1 MMESQRGMDG
11 SGGSGSDEFIQAL
24 YRGGELLTEGKV
36 IEAKEYLERAITL
49 RPENERCQN
58 LLGLTYFKLGV
69 FEKAAEVYGGLVKA
83 NPADP
88 TLRVNLGLVHLKT
101 NLLARAIRE
110 FETAIDLAPD
120 HAKAHNYLGL
130 ALAQSGDY
138 ARAREHFLAAGSQ
151 QMAERMTRA
160 MASGYGAEISE
171 MPSASYSPVVNGPG
185 SEQPTIMPDEATQS
199 FYAGPRS
206 TDDAQPAAPAAQE
219 TDWSSQLGEMS
230 QEMPAAP
237 EMIAPHYPVEQM
249 QPIEPNPV
257 QNGYQL
263 SAPVETFAAP
273 TTVLRTL
280 TPTIQILREPPS
292 GSFQV
297 EQSGVTMWVNGQ
309 LLTRL
314 TGLVASCGSLAFSPE
329 RKRFRDRTTDRWFGE
344 GAFRMARVQGQ
355 GALYFR
361 TEGRIFLPLELDG
374 ESAYFREDRVFA
386 LENTLAFENGR
397 LPAPFTTDFDLVHL
411 RGSGLVLLGLDA
423 DMHSLEISEMR
434 PAIIPLERL
443 VGWQGRLTPRLSAL
457 LPDDQGKVHQVGL
470 ELTGDGFGLLT
481 LPTS

>member
-36 IEAKEYLERAITL
+36 IEAKEYLERAIAL

-69 FEKAAEVYGGLVKA
+69 FERAAEVYGGLVKA

-160 MASGYGAEISE
+160 MASGYGTEISE
-171 MPSASYSPVVNGPG
+171 MPSAGYSPSTNGPAP
-185 SEQPTIMPDEATQS
+185 EQPAMLDEATQS
-199 FYAGPRS
+199 FYAGSPS
-206 TDDAQPAAPAAQE
+206 TDDAQPAAPVGQP
-219 TDWSSQLGEMS
+219 TDWGSQLREMS

-237 EMIAPHYPVEQM
+237 EMMAPHYPVDQM
-249 QPIEPNPV
+249 QPIEPTPI

-273 TTVLRTL
+273 STVLRTL
-280 TPTIQILREPPS
+280 APTIQILREPPS

-297 EQSGVTMWVNGQ
+297 EPNGVTMWVNGQ

-314 TGLVASCGSLAFSPE
+314 NGLVASCGSLAFSPE

-361 TEGRIFLPLELDG
+361 THGRTFLPLELDG

-423 DMHSLEISEMR
+423 DLRSMEISEMR

-481 LPTS
+481 LPTG

>member
-1 MMESQRGMDG
+1 
-11 SGGSGSDEFIQAL
+11 
-24 YRGGELLTEGKV
+24 
-36 IEAKEYLERAITL
+36 
-49 RPENERCQN
+49 
-58 LLGLTYFKLGV
+58 
-69 FEKAAEVYGGLVKA
+69 
-83 NPADP
+83 
-88 TLRVNLGLVHLKT
+88 
-101 NLLARAIRE
+101 
-110 FETAIDLAPD
+110 
-120 HAKAHNYLGL
+120 
-130 ALAQSGDY
+130 
-138 ARAREHFLAAGSQ
+138 
-151 QMAERMTRA
+151 
-160 MASGYGAEISE
+160 
-171 MPSASYSPVVNGPG
+171 
-185 SEQPTIMPDEATQS
+185 
-199 FYAGPRS
+199 
-206 TDDAQPAAPAAQE
+206 
-219 TDWSSQLGEMS
+219 
-230 QEMPAAP
+230 
-237 EMIAPHYPVEQM
+237 MIAPHYPVEQM

-273 TTVLRTL
+273 TAILRTL

-297 EQSGVTMWVNGQ
+297 ELNGVTMWVNGQ

-314 TGLVASCGSLAFSPE
+314 NGLVASCGSVAFSPE

-361 TEGRIFLPLELDG
+361 TQGRTFLPIELDG

-423 DMHSLEISEMR
+423 DLRSLEISEMR

-481 LPTS
+481 LPTG